1 MKQLIILL
9 LLSNFCFAQTSLS
22 VTTNK
27 TTSLIFPFPIKYV
40 DRGTKDVIVQPV
52 KEDERI
58 LLVKAAS
65 KQFAETNLS
74 VVTGDGNVYEF
85 TVNYVAQ
92 PATLVMH
99 LPPNKKSTISSYAN
113 AILNNPPKRILKVEH
128 GNVITKVS
136 GIYIKDDVIYYQLE
150 IHNHSPLDF
159 DIELLKFHTVDRKK
173 SKRTALQEN
182 ELAPLYVAGNK
193 TKVPSLNRIITAMLF
208 QKSTGLNTLQ
218 CQHQW
223 IMTIRWQGTENLVS
237 MLIQARQENLYF
249 IRWQL
254 IEHLT

>member
-9 LLSNFCFAQTSLS
+9 LLGNICFAQTPLA
-22 VTTNK
+22 VTTDK

-85 TVNYVAQ
+85 TVNYAAQ
-92 PATLVMH
+92 PAVLVMH
-99 LPPNKKSTISSYAN
+99 LPPNKKATISSYAH
-113 AILNNPPKRILKVEH
+113 AILNNPPKRIVKVEH
-128 GNVITKVS
+128 GGVISKLT

-159 DIELLKFHTVDRKK
+159 DIDIFQFHIIDKK
-173 SKRTALQEN
+173 RSNRTALQEN
-182 ELAPLYVAGNK
+182 ELAPLYIAGNK
-193 TKVPSLNRIITAMLF
+193 SKVKAYNFSVIVVALDKF
-208 QKSTGLNTLQ
+208 
-218 CQHQW
+218 
-223 IMTIRWQGTENLVS
+223 TIPDAKFLGIRLLEKNGGRHFNLKVYNGQ
-237 MLIQARQENLYF
+237 LLKARVLPELY
-249 IRWQL
+249 
-254 IEHLT
+254 